1 MTTHRTI
8 GLPGTGKTTK
18 MIKEID
24 KLLKE
29 DVNIQDIAMTTFS
42 RRMADKLSLE
52 ISHRYELDYEDLYN
66 VGTIHGLCR
75 RQLNVDIK
83 RLSDN
88 PKNSP
93 HIRALFHEFQDFS
106 EKI

>member
-1 MTTHRTI
+1 M
-8 GLPGTGKTTK
+8 K
-18 MIKEID
+18 KEPEVFI
-24 KLLKE
+24 E
-29 DVNIQDIAMTTFS
+29 HI
-42 RRMADKLSLE
+42 LE
-52 ISHRYELDYEDLYN
+52 SIELIENY
-66 VGTIHGLCR
+66 T
-75 RQLNVDIK
+75 